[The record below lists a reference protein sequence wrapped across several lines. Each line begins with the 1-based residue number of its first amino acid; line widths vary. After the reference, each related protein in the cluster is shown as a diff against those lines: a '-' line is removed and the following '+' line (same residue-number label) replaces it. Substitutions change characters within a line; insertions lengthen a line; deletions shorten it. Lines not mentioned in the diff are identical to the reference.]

1 MLPTNELDPNLDAV
15 DNSATTAEVQQE
27 QDELLDFTTAR
38 AHLQRLV
45 NEWSNERN
53 TTMLNRA
60 KRDVNIDVESLR
72 QQGKLDTDETLIP
85 VRVIDTNIQRE
96 QPAYVNYL
104 KNSRRLCTFNSLT
117 NPNENTQKLELEF
130 TRGMT
135 YIGWETPH
143 YRCLDGAQTHGWD
156 SVEVVLDESKPLG
169 VALEQIGHD
178 NLFFPCS
185 SIDLQ
190 FAARVIRRYEMT
202 LMQLDKF
209 AATPSMRF
217 SAEQINKLK
226 DARRSTSKEL
236 ETIAI
241 YKQYCKKDG
250 QVYVS
255 WFCLEHGVVDWLQAP
270 SILDLGLTDVTTG
283 QPTPTTFYPIFVNL
297 YRESEKPHIM
307 AHKGR
312 VYYDDNKQEAQ
323 TAILSGFVNGLTRAA
338 NLYGSPKKETGTG
351 GSIKEIEGLTMS
363 GGRILSEPVDFF
375 SPPYPDPMV
384 LNALQYFDVAN
395 SQETNQPTFAVNNRQ
410 DSRKTATE
418 IGAAQQQ
425 QQLLNSVQLTMF
437 STFIREVYNCVWLIV
452 QSKALRG
459 EINFLQIEQQQPI
472 INPVDGQP
480 VIDPMTGQPQMQTIK
495 VNNKQAIAQI
505 YDIRAAGDVDVIQR
519 QEQIQQ
525 MMQDW
530 PVIANTPLRDQFLQ
544 DLMRLKYTAKG
555 DEYANLIAQQPQLD
569 ALKGIVARLGTI
581 MNGVM
586 QQHPDIMQALAPEQQ
601 ADVSNLV
608 QQSLQV
614 AQTLGPN
621 QQPNK
626 PQ

>member
-15 DNSATTAEVQQE
+15 EVTTEAGPQIE
-27 QDELLDFTTAR
+27 QDDLLDFTTAR
-38 AHLQRLV
+38 IHLQRLV
-45 NEWSNERN
+45 NEWSLERQ
-53 TTMLNRA
+53 TTLLNRA
-60 KRDVNIDVESLR
+60 KRDVNIDVEALR
-72 QQGKLDTDETLIP
+72 QQGKIDDDETLIP

-104 KNSRRLCTFNSLT
+104 KNSRRLCTFNSLSM
-117 NPNENTQKLELEF
+117 PNENTQKLELEF

-143 YRCLDGAQTHGWD
+143 YKCLDGAQTHGWD
-156 SVEVVLDESKPLG
+156 SMEVVLDDSKPLG

-190 FAARVIRRYEMT
+190 FSARVIRRYEMT

-209 AATPSMRF
+209 AANPAMRF
-217 SAEQINKLK
+217 SAEQIAKLK
-226 DARRSTSKEL
+226 ESRKATAKEL

-250 QVYVS
+250 RVYVA
-255 WFCLEHGVVDWLQAP
+255 WFCLEMGVDDWLQAP
-270 SILDLGLTDVTTG
+270 SVLDLGLVDPKTM
-283 QPTPTTFYPIFVNL
+283 QPVPTTFYPIFIDL

-338 NLYGSPKKETGTG
+338 NLYASPAKESGTG
-351 GSIKEIEGLTMS
+351 GNIKEIEGLVMQ
-363 GGRILSEPVDFF
+363 GGRVMSEPINFW

-418 IGAAQQQ
+418 IQSATQQ

-452 QSKALRG
+452 QSKALKN
-459 EINFLQIEQQQPI
+459 EIVFLQVEQQQPQ

-480 VIDPMTGQPQMQTIK
+480 MIDPMTGQPLMRTVR
-495 VNNKQAIAQI
+495 VNNVAALSQM

-530 PVIANTPLRDQFLQ
+530 PVIQNTPLRDQFLQ

-581 MNGVM
+581 MQGVM
-586 QQHPDIMQALAPEQQ
+586 QQHPDIMTALAPEQQ
-601 ADVSNLV
+601 ADVSSLV

-614 AQTLGPN
+614 AQTLGPD
-621 QQPNK
+621 QQPNM
-626 PQ
+626 QQ